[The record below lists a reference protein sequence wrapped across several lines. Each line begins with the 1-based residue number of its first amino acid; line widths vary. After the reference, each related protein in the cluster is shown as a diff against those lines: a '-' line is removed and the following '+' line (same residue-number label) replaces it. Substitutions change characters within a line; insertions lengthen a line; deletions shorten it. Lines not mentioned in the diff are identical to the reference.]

1 MVGSSKNIKLHFTK
15 NNLFHKH
22 FSGIIPQTP
31 RRLLFQNGSRWP
43 LTNSKIQE
51 KIDLR
56 DYFNKT
62 SLFVGNFKINHQKII
77 NKSKDS
83 QKLKRVPYVLKN
95 HNIYSV
101 FSSTIKFF
109 KSEILSKKLLRPFLK
124 NTFNRQLISTI
135 TQSTFLYAFTKSM
148 ASVNILYR
156 FFVRSSRTFAC
167 FSLFMF
173 R

>member
-1 MVGSSKNIKLHFTK
+1 MQKQSSIGFLKKRDYGFFSFFKRRKEPKTKNLKMGRVIENTKLHLTT

-31 RRLLFQNGSRWP
+31 RRMAVGGRFQNIRY
-43 LTNSKIQE
+43 KK

-62 SLFVGNFKINHQKII
+62 ILFVKNFKINHQKLID
-77 NKSKDS
+77 NSKGS

-109 KSEILSKKLLRPFLK
+109 KSEIL
-124 NTFNRQLISTI
+124 
-135 TQSTFLYAFTKSM
+135 
-148 ASVNILYR
+148 
-156 FFVRSSRTFAC
+156 
-167 FSLFMF
+167 
-173 R
+173 